1 MGAARAGEDSPTG
14 GDGGVLDEHR
24 LQRLIDVGRVLVSEL
39 DLELVLNRVLE
50 VARELTGARYAAL
63 GVLDERR
70 EALERF
76 LTLGIDEDTHAAIG
90 SLPRGRGVL
99 GVLISD
105 PKPLR
110 LHDVGEHPRSY
121 GFPPAHP
128 PMGSFL
134 GVPILIR
141 GDAYGNLYLTEKEGG
156 QFTEADEQSV
166 VILSDW
172 AAIAID
178 NARLYKKV
186 WDRREELE
194 RAIRGLEATTEIARA
209 LGGETELD
217 RVLELIAKRGRA
229 LVDAR
234 SLLILLEEGEQLVI
248 AATAGEAAG
257 EARGTHLPIEFSGDA
272 LRSGRAERLAD
283 MSSRPGFSPQKL
295 GVGAK
300 SALMVPMLFRGRALG
315 VLAAFDRMVGGS
327 EFKREDE
334 DLMLSFAASAA
345 TAVHTAQSVAAERLR
360 ESIAASEEERRR
372 WARELHDE
380 TLQALGGLRVVLSTA
395 LKRGSPEGLAAA
407 VRDVVDQIGF
417 EIESLRNLITEL
429 RPAALDEIG
438 LRPAIETLAERV
450 GHSGAFSVKTQFAL
464 GQEGAGTR
472 LGTELETT
480 SYRLVQEALTNVA
493 KHAQA
498 KHVVVNVTT
507 EDRRVEVSVRDDGI
521 GFEPDKPRSG
531 FGLAGM
537 RERVA
542 LAGGTLEI
550 LSAPGSGTS
559 IRASLPFAGDGRQG
573 RAAGP

>member
-1 MGAARAGEDSPTG
+1 MEVNRAALGE
-14 GDGGVLDEHR
+14 GVLDEHR

-39 DLELVLNRVLE
+39 NLEVVLNRVLD
-50 VARELTGARYAAL
+50 VARELTGARYAAV
-63 GVLDERR
+63 GILDERR
-70 EALERF
+70 ETLERF
-76 LTLGIDEDTHAAIG
+76 LTLGIDEEVRAAIG
-90 SLPRGRGVL
+90 DLPRGRGVL
-99 GVLISD
+99 GILISE

-128 PMGSFL
+128 PMRSFL

-141 GDAYGNLYLTEKEGG
+141 GEAYGNLYLTEKEGG
-156 QFTEADEQSV
+156 DFTQADEQSA
-166 VILSDW
+166 VILADW

-178 NARLYKKV
+178 NARLYKTV

-194 RAIRGLEATTEIARA
+194 RAVRGLEATTEIARA

-234 SLLILLEEGEQLVI
+234 SLLILLEDGERLLI

-257 EARGTHLPIEFSGDA
+257 KARRKHLPIELAGDV

-283 MSSRPGFSPQKL
+283 VSSRSGLAPSEL
-295 GVGAK
+295 GVSAK
-300 SALMVPMLFRGRALG
+300 SALMVPMLFRGRAVG
-315 VLAAFDRMVGGS
+315 VLAVFDRMIEGP
-327 EFKREDE
+327 EFKPEDE
-334 DLMLSFAASAA
+334 DMMLSFAASAA

-360 ESIAASEEERRR
+360 ESMAASEEERRR

-380 TLQALGGLRVVLSTA
+380 TLQALGGLRVVLSSA
-395 LKRGSPEGLAAA
+395 LQRGSPEGLAAA
-407 VRDVVDQIGF
+407 VRDAVDQMSS

-438 LRPAIETLAERV
+438 LQPAIESLAERV
-450 GHSGAFSVKTQFAL
+450 GASAAISVKTELDL
-464 GQEGAGTR
+464 GEEGADAR
-472 LGTELETT
+472 LGSELETT
-480 SYRLVQEALTNVA
+480 IYRLVQEALTNVA

-498 KHVVVNVTT
+498 KHVS
-507 EDRRVEVSVRDDGI
+507 VEVTRRGGQAEVFVRDDGI
-521 GFEPDKPRSG
+521 GFDPDHSHRG

-537 RERVA
+537 RERAA
-542 LAGGTLEI
+542 LAGGTLKVE
-550 LSAPGSGTS
+550 SALGSGTT
-559 IRASLPFAGDGRQG
+559 IRASLPFVSRG
-573 RAAGP
+573 